1 MGGNLV
7 AQVLLAIII
16 GLCLKA
22 FGYSATLAELIL
34 VNTFVSLF
42 AGFMPVP
49 GGVGVAEA
57 AYTAGL
63 IAIGIP
69 ESAAT
74 STALMVRLIT
84 FYIPPIWGRSRC
96 AGCVNNGTCSP
107 ACPGPANLQAP
118 GRRPV
123 PIAAQRFLRYQRAAL
138 LSTGQPSMT
147 PTVS

>member
-1 MGGNLV
+1 M
-7 AQVLLAIII
+7 
-16 GLCLKA
+16 

-57 AYTAGL
+57 TYTAGL

-69 ESAAT
+69 ESAAA

-84 FYIPPIWGRSRC
+84 FYIPPMWASFAMRWMR
-96 AGCVNNGTCSP
+96 AH
-107 ACPGPANLQAP
+107 
-118 GRRPV
+118 
-123 PIAAQRFLRYQRAAL
+123 RYL
-138 LSTGQPSMT
+138 
-147 PTVS
+147 